1 MTTGTNSGRARFQ
14 NQRTAENGV
23 ASGDNFWTALAE
35 RSGDSAFDGTF
46 QRRLVSKAASRF
58 ACRRSPKCLQA
69 NVILKHVLGIGMLLT
84 HANLA
89 EQKRPLPRP
98 EPGRRGGVGG
108 DWRRLQ

>member
-1 MTTGTNSGRARFQ
+1 MTTGTNSGRVRFQ

-69 NVILKHVLGIGMLLT
+69 NVILKHALGIGMLLT

-89 EQKRPLPRP
+89 EQKHGFPRP
-98 EPGRRGGVGG
+98 GLG
-108 DWRRLQ
+108 